1 MRKIF
6 LCFILCLS
14 TATAF
19 AQRILTGTVT
29 DEQGEPLIGA
39 AVRVKGHATLGTA
52 TDTNGQFQLSLPA
65 DGDYTLQT
73 SYIGYE
79 TSEQTIGQ
87 DAQVHFVLREDISGL
102 DQVVVTGTRTPK
114 LLKDAPII
122 TRVISEEDIQKIDAT
137 HIGDLLEQE
146 LPGLEFSYA
155 MNQQVT
161 LNMQGFGGTTVLFLV
176 DGEKLAGE
184 TMDNVDYDR
193 LNLDNVGRIEIVK
206 GAASSLYGSNAM
218 GGVVNLIS
226 KESQEPW
233 TLNLNSR
240 LGENDEQRY
249 GGTFSFNAGKVFN
262 SLNVQ
267 HTTIDDRP
275 LPRDGEYSLIYGSK
289 TWNFKDRLVYSPLD
303 NLKLTARAGY
313 FFRQRNYSVDEKNRY
328 RDFSAG
334 LKANWTIDDR
344 NDLEV
349 AYQFDQ
355 YDKSDYYP
363 TTTGYDLK
371 DYSNVQHTGRMLYN
385 HTFAEGMLLT
395 AGADVLRDYLMSYQ
409 FEDNGEHEQYTADA
423 FAQFDWNITPRL
435 NVIAGARFDYY
446 SEADVRHLSPK
457 LSAMYKLG
465 RFTLRGSYA
474 GGFRAPT
481 LKELY
486 MNYDMASIFMLYG
499 NKDLKS
505 ETNQNVQVSAEYTWK
520 GFNANISGYYN
531 WVDNRITSVWDQDL
545 YGMLYDNI
553 DRMRIYGIEANV
565 SLRTRF
571 GLSGRIGYVYTH
583 EHLKQGQMY
592 QSYTS
597 SARPHTATLRIE
609 YDKDLTNNYGINI
622 ALSGRLLSSVDTYEY
637 VAYVQDETGTV
648 PTEDVH
654 YPGYAIWKL
663 SFTQRLWK
671 GVRLIIAV
679 DNLFDYIP
687 DYYYNNSPT
696 TLGTTGSVSLSLD
709 IDKIIKSR

>member
-1 MRKIF
+1 MNR
-6 LCFILCLS
+6 ILLAGALALMA
-14 TATAF
+14 TATQ
-19 AQRILTGTVT
+19 AQRVITGTVA
-29 DEQGEPLIGA
+29 DERGEPLIGA
-39 AVRVKGHATLGTA
+39 TVTVKGNTALGGA
-52 TDTNGQFQLSLPA
+52 TDA
-65 DGDYTLQT
+65 DGKYRLTLPTPGNYTLQAT
-73 SYIGYE
+73 YVGYE
-79 TSEQTIGQ
+79 TATQ
-87 DAQVHFVLREDISGL
+87 DVGTDDNIDFRLREDISGL
-102 DQVVVTGTRTPK
+102 QQVVVTGTRTAK
-114 LLKDAPII
+114 LLGDAPII
-122 TRVISEEDIQKIDAT
+122 TRVISQEDIQKIDAT

-184 TMDNVDYDR
+184 TMDNIDYNR

-233 TLNLNSR
+233 TLNLNAH
-240 LGENDEQRY
+240 LGEANEQRY
-249 GGTFSFNAGKVFN
+249 GGTFSFNAGQVFN
-262 SLNVQ
+262 TLNVQ
-267 HTTIDDRP
+267 HTTVDDRY
-275 LPRDGEYSLIYGSK
+275 LPREGDYSMIYGNK
-289 TWNFKDRLVYSPLD
+289 TWNFKERLVYSPLQ
-303 NLKLTARAGY
+303 NLKFTARAGY
-313 FFRQRNYSVDEKNRY
+313 FFRQRNYSADEKNRY

-334 LKANWTIDDR
+334 LKANWTIDAR

-363 TTTGYDLK
+363 TTTRYDLK
-371 DYSNVQHTGRMLYN
+371 DYSNVQHTGRALYN
-385 HTFAEGMLLT
+385 HTFNDDMVLT
-395 AGADVLRDYLMSYQ
+395 AGGDVLRDYLMSYQ
-409 FEDNGEHEQYTADA
+409 FEDNGDKEQYTADA

-446 SEADVRHLSPK
+446 SEADVRHVSPK

-465 RFTLRGSYA
+465 RLTIRGSYA

-499 NKDLKS
+499 NQDLKS
-505 ETNQNVQVSAEYTWK
+505 ETSQNVQLSAEYTYQ
-520 GFNANISGYYN
+520 GLNANVSGYYN
-531 WVDNRITSVWDQDL
+531 WVDNRITSVWDQEL
-545 YGMLYDNI
+545 YGMLYSNI
-553 DRMRIYGIEANV
+553 DRMRIYGVEANV
-565 SLRTRF
+565 SIRTRF
-571 GLSGRIGYVYTH
+571 GLSGRVSYVYTR
-583 EHLKQGQMY
+583 EHIKQGQMY

-597 SARPHTATLRIE
+597 SARPHTATLRLE
-609 YDKDLTNNYGINI
+609 YDKTLRGGYGFNI

-648 PTEDVH
+648 PTQDVH

-663 SFTQRLWK
+663 SLTQRLGK
-671 GVRLIIAV
+671 AVRFIIAL
-679 DNLFDYIP
+679 DNLFDYVP

-696 TLGTTGSVSLSLD
+696 TLGTTGSVSLSID
-709 IDKIIKSR
+709 IDKLF